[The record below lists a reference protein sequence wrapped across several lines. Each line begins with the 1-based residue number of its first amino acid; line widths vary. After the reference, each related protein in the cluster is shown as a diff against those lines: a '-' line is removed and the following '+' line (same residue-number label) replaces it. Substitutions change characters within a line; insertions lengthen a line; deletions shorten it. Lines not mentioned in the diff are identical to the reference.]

1 LENELMRFA
10 PSARLVSSLA
20 LAAMVAGCM
29 GSGGS
34 AQRVASVGVAPV
46 GVDGSW
52 VDESGVGVSTFS
64 NGVFTTTAS
73 DNGSRLSEG
82 SYRFNGSNTVA
93 ITGTSLIRQQPI
105 AFNCNIA
112 SRNQLNCT
120 SAEGNRFILTRRA

>member
-1 LENELMRFA
+1 MRLPA
-10 PSARLVSSLA
+10 SARLLPVLA
-20 LAAMVAGCM
+20 MAGLVAGCV
-29 GSGGS
+29 GAGDGGS
-34 AQRVASVGVAPV
+34 TRLGPVGVAPS

-52 VDESGVGVSTFS
+52 VDESGVGVSTFT

-73 DNGSRLSEG
+73 DNGNRLSEG
-82 SYRFNGSNTVA
+82 TYRFSGSNTVA

-112 SRNQLNCT
+112 SRAQLNCT